1 MCDLLISFQS
11 LFCILVDDF
20 AAVASTKDVTLP
32 HTTSRFILEK

>member
-1 MCDLLISFQS
+1 MFGGCLGSLF

-32 HTTSRFILEK
+32 HMTSRRFMI